1 MERNQQP
8 APSVCP
14 NCSKPNPERLTSFPS
29 TISKSTFYV
38 YKCQCGYLFSVENVV
53 PLGPSRPTT

>member
-29 TISKSTFYV
+29 TTSKTTFYV
-38 YKCQCGYLFSVENVV
+38 YKCECGYMFSVENVA
-53 PLGPSRPTT
+53 PPDPPKATL